1 MVVEDVLGGTALP
14 ISAQEQEQ
22 RGKAWQRAPSSG
34 HWEPTGSPAG
44 CRELLGSPARVVRR
58 WVRRHEAAGPC
69 CVCSSWFPSRR
80 GQGRAPQI
88 VQLAASCRACCNKK
102 RGWAVVQEREQRK
115 PQPRRGWQHP
125 RGIASTGRGWAFP
138 RGEPSGA
145 GSASPAAS
153 GCNQCLQSWLGSFPA
168 SSQVRCFPQEA
179 EPVAPCAG
187 VLHVRCSRLWPQ
199 QLPRRGVR
207 APRTPS
213 RCPRVQQQRAAGL
226 WGLQNLGCE
235 KQSK

>member
-1 MVVEDVLGGTALP
+1 MAESTLQWALGA
-14 ISAQEQEQ
+14 
-22 RGKAWQRAPSSG
+22 
-34 HWEPTGSPAG
+34 HWEPHRVPRDAGIPCSCGQALGEKARGCWNLAACAPHGSHPGEGRAG
-44 CRELLGSPARVVRR
+44 LPKL
-58 WVRRHEAAGPC
+58 
-69 CVCSSWFPSRR
+69 SSWPPAAEPAAIKN
-80 GQGRAPQI
+80 GAGR
-88 VQLAASCRACCNKK
+88 SCSHS
-102 RGWAVVQEREQRK
+102 QEREQRK
-115 PQPRRGWQHP
+115 PQPRGGWQHP
-125 RGIASTGRGWAFP
+125 RGITSTGRGWAFP

-153 GCNQCLQSWLGSFPA
+153 GCNQCLQNWRGSFPA

-179 EPVAPCAG
+179 EPIAPCAG

-213 RCPRVQQQRAAGL
+213 RCPGVQQQRAAGL